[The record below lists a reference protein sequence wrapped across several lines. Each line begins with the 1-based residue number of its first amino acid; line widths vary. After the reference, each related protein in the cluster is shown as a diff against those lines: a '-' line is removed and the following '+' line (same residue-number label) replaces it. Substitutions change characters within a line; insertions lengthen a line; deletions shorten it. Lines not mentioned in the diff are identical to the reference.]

1 MTWQQWFLI
10 VYLLGQIVRIFY
22 MVDRPRKDLSLLDAI
37 GGLME
42 FGFLIYLV
50 WSIQ

>member
-1 MTWQQWFLI
+1 MTWQQWLLI
-10 VYLLGQIVRIFY
+10 GYLLGQIIRIFY
-22 MVDRPRKDLSLLDAI
+22 MVDRPREATTLAMAV
-37 GGLME
+37 GGSVE